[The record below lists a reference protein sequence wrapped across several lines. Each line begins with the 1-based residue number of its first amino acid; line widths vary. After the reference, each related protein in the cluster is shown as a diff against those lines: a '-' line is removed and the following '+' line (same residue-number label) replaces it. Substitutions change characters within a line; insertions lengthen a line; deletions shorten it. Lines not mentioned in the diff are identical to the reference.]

1 MVTQIPTDAYT
12 YINNNTKLLLIEYL
26 LHKKTNKKKHTSI
39 ICNITDEQHD

>member
-12 YINNNTKLLLIEYL
+12 YINNNIKLLLIEYL
-26 LHKKTNKKKHTSI
+26 LQKKQTKKHTNI